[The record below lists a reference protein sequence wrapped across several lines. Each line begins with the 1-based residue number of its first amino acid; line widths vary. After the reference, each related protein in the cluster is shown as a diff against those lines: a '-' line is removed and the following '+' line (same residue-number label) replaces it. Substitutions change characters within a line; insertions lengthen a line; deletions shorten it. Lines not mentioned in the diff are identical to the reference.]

1 MKLAIAHTPN
11 GQQIHIVTHDK
22 FNDDEIEVTA
32 CHKFLDDLDSPELG
46 EHRIVY
52 QAIPP
57 LEHFNMCPM
66 CKRIYEDER
75 KAIDVWNQRVLRK
88 EVK

>member
-11 GQQIHIVTHDK
+11 GHQIHIITHDK
-22 FNDDEIEVTA
+22 FNENEIEVTA

-46 EHRIVY
+46 EHQIVY
-52 QAIPP
+52 QVIPP
-57 LEHFNMCPM
+57 LDNPGMCPT

-75 KAIDVWNQRVLRK
+75 QALDAWNQRVLRK
-88 EVK
+88 